1 MLEFPKYFFIL
12 SEFVVNIQQTVY
24 RIHWQVGTSLC
35 SGANYRHHFRRGKIP
50 YNHQLK
56 TSNVDFLRAEL
67 TYAITLTSKF

>member
-1 MLEFPKYFFIL
+1 MLEFPGYFFDFIRI
-12 SEFVVNIQQTVY
+12 FNIQQTVHM
-24 RIHWQVGTSLC
+24 IHWQVGTSPC